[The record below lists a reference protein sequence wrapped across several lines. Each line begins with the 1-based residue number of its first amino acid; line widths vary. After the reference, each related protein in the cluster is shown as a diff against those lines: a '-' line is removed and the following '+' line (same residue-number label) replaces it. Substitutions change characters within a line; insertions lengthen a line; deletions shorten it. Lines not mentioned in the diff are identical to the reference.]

1 MLDNVKIVSNTARS
15 DERDDVSAGLLAF
28 LFCRADVRDAPPLP
42 HWRPG
47 AIDGDQS
54 NGERHK
60 E

>member
-1 MLDNVKIVSNTARS
+1 MKEKEGMCVSSLD
-15 DERDDVSAGLLAF
+15 F
-28 LFCRADVRDAPPLP
+28 LCAADVRDAPPLP
-42 HWRPG
+42 QRRPG

>member
-1 MLDNVKIVSNTARS
+1 MLDNVRIVFNTARS
-15 DERDDVSAGLLAF
+15 DEREHVSAGPLAF
-28 LFCRADVRDAPPLP
+28 LCRADVRDAPLLP

>member
-1 MLDNVKIVSNTARS
+1 MLDNAKIVFNAEGS
-15 DERDDVSAGLLAF
+15 DERENESARPSAF
-28 LFCRADVRDAPPLP
+28 LCRADVRDAPLLP

-54 NGERHK
+54 DRERHK